1 MEILG
6 DRCRIKLE
14 EKILAGIFGKIFLK
28 NNKSKTTKINKFLNE
43 KSM

>member
-6 DRCRIKLE
+6 NHCRIKLE

-28 NNKSKTTKINKFLNE
+28 NNKSKTTKINKFLNAE
-43 KSM
+43 LM